1 MITPS
6 HLSSALRDRNDQSS
20 SSSSSLSSSSSSS
33 SSQVNEDVLELGELV
48 YSSKDQEARL
58 QGAFSGHGVARY
70 RFLGIDIEPL
80 TLIFENNEDYNN
92 K

>member
-20 SSSSSLSSSSSSS
+20 SSSSSSSSSLSL
-33 SSQVNEDVLELGELV
+33 SSQVDEDVSELGELV

-70 RFLGIDIEPL
+70 RFLGIDVEPL
-80 TLIFENNEDYNN
+80 TLLFENF